1 MPKPKKAARGKHRWI
16 GFQIENTHSRDELK
30 RSLKDEL
37 DGFEWRLFDILEARE
52 KTLAIVKTPL
62 GNFKQVISQINNSGS
77 MQTLTSSGKIRLV
90 RKRLE
95 SMIGEYPKDAI

>member
-16 GFQIENTHSRDELK
+16 GFQIENTHSTAELN

-37 DGFEWRLFDILEARE
+37 DGFEWRLFDILEVGE

-90 RKRLE
+90 RQRLE